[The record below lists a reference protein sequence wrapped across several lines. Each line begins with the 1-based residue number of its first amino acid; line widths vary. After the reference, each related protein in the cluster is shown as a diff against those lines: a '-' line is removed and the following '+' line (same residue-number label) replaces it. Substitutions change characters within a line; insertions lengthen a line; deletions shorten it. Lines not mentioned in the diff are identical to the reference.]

1 MTSVL
6 VVGFG
11 PFSSVQKNPSTE
23 IARAL
28 GRRRRPAFAGTR
40 IITAVLPTSY
50 AAVTTELPALLAK
63 SDPDL
68 VLFFGLAGGSRFI
81 RIETRAVNAASVLH
95 PDALREKLGRRA
107 LIQDAPRELL
117 VRAPVRK
124 LIAAARTAGVPTRLS
139 RDAGRYLCNA
149 GLFACLDI
157 ARRREHPRCIAL
169 VHIPHPRLRFPARS
183 RHRKPSPTKRALE
196 RAGEAILVA
205 FIAEARRA

>member
-6 VVGFG
+6 VLGFG
-11 PFSSVQKNPSTE
+11 PFPGAPKNPS
-23 IARAL
+23 ADLVRAL
-28 GRRRRPAFAGTR
+28 GRRRRPAFAGVR
-40 IITAVLPTSY
+40 IITAILPTSY

-68 VLFFGLAGGSRFI
+68 VLFFGLVSSRCI

-95 PDALREKLGRRA
+95 PDAVRAKLERRA
-107 LIQDAPRELL
+107 LIQDAPMQLM

-124 LIAAARTAGVPTRLS
+124 LIAAVRTTGVPVRLS
-139 RDAGRYLCNA
+139 RDAGRYICNT

-157 ARRREHPRCIAL
+157 ARRRERPRCIAL

-183 RHRKPSPTKRALE
+183 QRRRPNPTKRALE

-205 FIAEARRA
+205 FLAEGRRR